1 MNNKVLIR
9 LYAPEL
15 DLHFD
20 LFIPVNEFV
29 WKIKKLIVKSISDL
43 SSVPLDLNDQYLLM
57 NKDNGR
63 IYQNNEIILQT
74 DIRNAT
80 ELMLFH
86 YC

>member
-29 WKIKKLIVKSISDL
+29 WKIKKFIVKSISDL